1 MAEAAKKIKNDFA
14 FNINLDKNSFIKSL
28 SKIQSVVEKRN
39 TIPILSNVKIDASNN
54 IVTLT
59 VTDMDVLATQEI
71 EASVNQGGSLTVP
84 AQTLYD
90 IIRKLP
96 EGAQIN
102 LDADVNSS
110 RLIVKSGSSKFKLSY
125 LPSEDFPQISE
136 GDLTHKFTLEVKTLL
151 KLIEKT
157 KFAMSN
163 EETRYYLNGVYF
175 HISNGKL
182 RAVATDGHRLASV
195 EVEAPEGSLG
205 MPGVIIPRKA
215 VNELPKLLEGQEKV
229 TISISDSKIKFSAN
243 KIELLSKVVDGTF
256 PDYQRVIP
264 ENNKKILTTSTST
277 LKEAVDRV
285 STIAVDKTKAVK
297 ISLSNN
303 QINLHSQGVEG
314 GSGDEDIAANYS
326 SEALEMGFN
335 SRYMLEMLNQIES
348 AEVQFAFDNTN
359 SPSLITDPT
368 DNSAVYIIM
377 PMRV

>member
-14 FNINLDKNSFIKSL
+14 FNINLDKNSFLKSL

-54 IVTLT
+54 VVTLT
-59 VTDMDVLATQEI
+59 VTDMDVLATQEV
-71 EASVNQGGSLTVP
+71 EASVNEAGSLTVP
-84 AQTLYD
+84 AQTLYE

-102 LDADVNSS
+102 LVADVNSS
-110 RLIVKSGSSKFKLSY
+110 RLIVKSGSSKFTLSY

-151 KLIEKT
+151 KLIDKT

-195 EVEAPEGSLG
+195 EAEAPEGTGG

-215 VNELPKLLEGQEKV
+215 VNELSKLLEGQEKV
-229 TISISDSKIKFSAN
+229 TISVSESKIKFSAN
-243 KIELLSKVVDGTF
+243 KIDLLSKVVDGTF

-264 ENNKKILTTSTST
+264 ENNKKILTTSTNA

-297 ISLSNN
+297 IALSNN
-303 QINLHSQGVEG
+303 QVSLHSQGVEG
-314 GSGDEDIAANYS
+314 TSADEDIAANYS

-335 SRYMLEMLNQIES
+335 SRYVLEMLNQIES
-348 AEVQFAFDNTN
+348 SEVQIAFDSNN